1 MSGIFRHRFISP
13 PPRNRVLLFAYTSDV
28 IAPVLSLLSMYS
40 TGATTAAG
48 SVTTDENN
56 GTIYWVTTTSI
67 TQPSIAQIKAGLDHL
82 GAAAADNGTIA
93 ISTVGEQPISN
104 SGLTESVTYYVH
116 AVHTDTALNDSNRI
130 TSNAFIPSSITVVP
144 GSLSLLGAGI

>member
-1 MSGIFRHRFISP
+1 MPGIFRHRFIP
-13 PPRNRVLLFAYTSDV
+13 PPARNRILLFAYTSDV
-28 IAPVLSLLSMYS
+28 TAPVLSTCFMYS

-67 TQPSIAQIKAGLDHL
+67 TQPSIAQIKAGQDHL
-82 GAAAADNGTIA
+82 GAAAVDNGTIA
-93 ISTVGEQPISN
+93 VSAIGAQPILN
-104 SGLTESVTYYVH
+104 SGLTESVTYYLH
-116 AVHTDTALNDSNRI
+116 AVHTDVALNDSNRI